1 MLLEKEGTCRSLFFL
16 KKLFIMNIEKY
27 VTELVRDKISD
38 REDLFL
44 VSVQYVPNAKLSI
57 LVDGDNGLN
66 IQDCAAISRHVGFHL
81 EEENIIEAAYNIEVS
96 SPGIE
101 SPLVL
106 DRQFMKNIGREV
118 SVKLTNGEKHEGVL
132 LSYTPEGIVINE
144 SIKEKGKKAI
154 QQENFFNIDNIVETK
169 VLISFK

>member
-1 MLLEKEGTCRSLFFL
+1 MSFPLFF
-16 KKLFIMNIEKY
+16 KELFTMNIEKH
-27 VTELVRDKISD
+27 VAELVREKISD
-38 REDLFL
+38 RDDLFL
-44 VSVQYVPNAKLSI
+44 VRVQYVANAKLSI

-81 EEENIIEAAYNIEVS
+81 EEENIIDTAYNIEVS

-106 DRQFMKNIGREV
+106 DRQFLKNIGREV
-118 SVKLTNGEKHEGVL
+118 SVKLNNGDNHEGVL
-132 LSYTPEGIVINE
+132 LNYTPEGITINE
-144 SIKEKGKKAI
+144 SIKEKRKKAV

>member
-1 MLLEKEGTCRSLFFL
+1 MSFTLFFKEL
-16 KKLFIMNIEKY
+16 YTMNIEKH
-27 VTELVRDKISD
+27 VEELVREKISD
-38 REDLFL
+38 RDDLFL

-81 EEENIIEAAYNIEVS
+81 DAENILDTAYNIDVS

-106 DRQFMKNIGREV
+106 DRQLLTTMGRQV
-118 SVKLTNGEKHEGVL
+118 SV
-132 LSYTPEGIVINE
+132 E
-144 SIKEKGKKAI
+144 S
-154 QQENFFNIDNIVETK
+154 QT
-169 VLISFK
+169 